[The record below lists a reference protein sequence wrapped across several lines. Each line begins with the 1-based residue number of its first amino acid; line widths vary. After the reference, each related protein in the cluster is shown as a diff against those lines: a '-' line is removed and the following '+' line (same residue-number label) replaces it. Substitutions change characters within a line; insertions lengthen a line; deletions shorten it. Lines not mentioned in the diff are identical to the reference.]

1 LACNADLGGSQ
12 GLRVEYDDED
22 ARGGFVEDVAVAMC
36 PVWFFLEKRM
46 LHENQAVCVVPGG
59 FNVLLESL

>member
-1 LACNADLGGSQ
+1 
-12 GLRVEYDDED
+12 VEYDDED